1 MGCGQESSTI
11 EGDMSCKQISQ
22 EKDMSFRTGNM
33 VARNKVME
41 TLALCRELY
50 QRFLQEQELK
60 PKEPGKCIRVDFMV
74 SKHLKEENKWVNTN
88 NSKIPGSVPGIEIGD
103 VFHSRMELL
112 LIGLHRRHLAGIDFA
127 RQKTG
132 LTLATSIVA
141 SGRYA
146 NKMNDLGVL
155 IYNGSGGNPSFCA
168 CEIPKDQTLEHGNLA
183 LKNSMDAKSPVRVIY
198 GNKKDAGQNKKKGKT
213 VVTYVY
219 DGLYLVEKYWT
230 EKENGCSVFK
240 FQLRRIPGQPEL
252 AEMKIL
258 NEFQVG
264 EDLKVYDVSQGKE
277 NLPIKL
283 VNTIDDEYPKPFT
296 YVSRM
301 TYASYVRTPLEG
313 CNCINGC
320 SDSVKC
326 ACVLKNQ
333 GEVPFNDGGCIL
345 HARPLVYECGP
356 SCSCPPSCYNRVSQH
371 GLKFKLEVFK
381 TERMGWGVR
390 SSMFIPSGSFIC
402 EYTGEL
408 LMDMEADKRD
418 DDDYLFD
425 IGQNYHDQEL
435 WEGLPAFTTK
445 ASLQDDDGPAF
456 TIDAAERGNVGRFI
470 NHSCTPNLYA
480 QNILYDHGDER
491 VPHIMFF
498 ASEDIPP
505 FQELTYHYNYNIGQ
519 VRDSDGKI
527 KIKDCYCGSIE
538 CTGRLY

>member
-1 MGCGQESSTI
+1 
-11 EGDMSCKQISQ
+11 
-22 EKDMSFRTGNM
+22 
-33 VARNKVME
+33 
-41 TLALCRELY
+41 
-50 QRFLQEQELK
+50 
-60 PKEPGKCIRVDFMV
+60 
-74 SKHLKEENKWVNTN
+74 
-88 NSKIPGSVPGIEIGD
+88 
-103 VFHSRMELL
+103 MELL

-127 RQKTG
+127 RQKRG

-141 SGRYA
+141 SRRYA

-168 CEIPKDQTLEHGNLA
+168 CRIPKDQTLEHGNLA

-198 GNKKDAGQNKKKGKT
+198 GNKKDAAQNKKKGKT
-213 VVTYVY
+213 VVRYVY

-258 NEFQVG
+258 NKFQVE

-283 VNTIDDEYPKPFT
+283 VNTINDEYPKPFT

-301 TYASYVRTPLEG
+301 TYASYVQTPLEG

-435 WEGLPAFTTK
+435 WEGLPTFTTK